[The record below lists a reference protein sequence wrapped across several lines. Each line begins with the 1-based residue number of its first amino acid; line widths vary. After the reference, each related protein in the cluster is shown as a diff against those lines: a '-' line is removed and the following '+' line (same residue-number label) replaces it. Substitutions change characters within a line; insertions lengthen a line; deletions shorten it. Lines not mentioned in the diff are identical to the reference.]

1 MYRIFLVEDDET
13 IAKLV
18 RRHLEKWDY
27 DVHVVQKFDAVM
39 SEFASFDPQL
49 VLMDIGLP
57 FYNGYH
63 WCTEIRRVSKVP
75 VVFLSSAA
83 DNMNIVM
90 AVSMGADDFIAKP
103 FDLDVLTVKIQAIIR
118 RCYDFGANNSVLEHN
133 GAMLNI
139 SDATITYDD
148 KRLELTKNE
157 LKILQTLFDNKE
169 RIVSRSL
176 LMEKLWESDAYVD
189 ENTLS
194 VNVNRLRKKLDSIG
208 LESFIVTKKGLG
220 YRLGWEVMAK
230 IQNKPHLTNFIK
242 QNYIWILMIV
252 TMSCIHLLYMYLI
265 GARKQDLVYAA
276 VLDAILLLIT
286 VLVGFFRYSSKVKAL
301 SNALKRP
308 VEEQAQ
314 LPEATDD
321 VEILYHGLLENQS
334 IARSESESSAA
345 IRQSQMRDYY
355 SMWVHQIKTPISAMK
370 LLLEAEREELG
381 QLICDDEQSQCQTA
395 DRTGGNIGAAGLNAA
410 LKQQAVLTELSD
422 NMDSLEDELFRIEEY
437 VSMALQYQR
446 VSSTENDFVLEKVSV
461 DGVIRDT
468 IKKYAKIMIRR
479 HIGINYSGTGQ
490 KVYTD
495 GKWLAFML
503 EQILS
508 NAIKYTPHG
517 VVTIETAEEKD
528 RFFITIKDTGIGIK
542 AEDLPRVF
550 EKGYTG
556 YNGHADKKATGIG
569 LYLCRQMAD
578 KLGHTIRME
587 SEIGKGTKVW
597 IGFDLDYADVRD

>member
-1 MYRIFLVEDDET
+1 
-13 IAKLV
+13 
-18 RRHLEKWDY
+18 
-27 DVHVVQKFDAVM
+27 
-39 SEFASFDPQL
+39 
-49 VLMDIGLP
+49 
-57 FYNGYH
+57 
-63 WCTEIRRVSKVP
+63 
-75 VVFLSSAA
+75 
-83 DNMNIVM
+83 
-90 AVSMGADDFIAKP
+90 
-103 FDLDVLTVKIQAIIR
+103 
-118 RCYDFGANNSVLEHN
+118 
-133 GAMLNI
+133 
-139 SDATITYDD
+139 
-148 KRLELTKNE
+148 
-157 LKILQTLFDNKE
+157 
-169 RIVSRSL
+169 
-176 LMEKLWESDAYVD
+176 
-189 ENTLS
+189 
-194 VNVNRLRKKLDSIG
+194 
-208 LESFIVTKKGLG
+208 
-220 YRLGWEVMAK
+220 
-230 IQNKPHLTNFIK
+230 
-242 QNYIWILMIV
+242 
-252 TMSCIHLLYMYLI
+252 
-265 GARKQDLVYAA
+265 
-276 VLDAILLLIT
+276 
-286 VLVGFFRYSSKVKAL
+286 
-301 SNALKRP
+301 
-308 VEEQAQ
+308 
-314 LPEATDD
+314 
-321 VEILYHGLLENQS
+321 
-334 IARSESESSAA
+334 
-345 IRQSQMRDYY
+345 
-355 SMWVHQIKTPISAMK
+355 MWMQQIKTTISAMH
-370 LLLEAEREELG
+370 LLLQDERAELR

-422 NMDSLEDELFRIEEY
+422 NMDSLEDELFCIEEY

-528 RFFITIKDTGIGIK
+528 RYFITIKDTGIGIK

>member
-1 MYRIFLVEDDET
+1 
-13 IAKLV
+13 
-18 RRHLEKWDY
+18 
-27 DVHVVQKFDAVM
+27 
-39 SEFASFDPQL
+39 
-49 VLMDIGLP
+49 
-57 FYNGYH
+57 
-63 WCTEIRRVSKVP
+63 
-75 VVFLSSAA
+75 
-83 DNMNIVM
+83 
-90 AVSMGADDFIAKP
+90 
-103 FDLDVLTVKIQAIIR
+103 
-118 RCYDFGANNSVLEHN
+118 
-133 GAMLNI
+133 
-139 SDATITYDD
+139 
-148 KRLELTKNE
+148 
-157 LKILQTLFDNKE
+157 
-169 RIVSRSL
+169 
-176 LMEKLWESDAYVD
+176 
-189 ENTLS
+189 
-194 VNVNRLRKKLDSIG
+194 
-208 LESFIVTKKGLG
+208 
-220 YRLGWEVMAK
+220 MAK

-321 VEILYHGLLENQS
+321 VE
-334 IARSESESSAA
+334 
-345 IRQSQMRDYY
+345 
-355 SMWVHQIKTPISAMK
+355 
-370 LLLEAEREELG
+370 
-381 QLICDDEQSQCQTA
+381 
-395 DRTGGNIGAAGLNAA
+395 
-410 LKQQAVLTELSD
+410 
-422 NMDSLEDELFRIEEY
+422 
-437 VSMALQYQR
+437 
-446 VSSTENDFVLEKVSV
+446 NDFVLEKVSV

-490 KVYTD
+490 EVYTD

-508 NAIKYTPHG
+508 NAIKYTPQG

-569 LYLCRQMAD
+569 LYLCRQMAE
-578 KLGHTIRME
+578 KLGHTIHME

-597 IGFDLDYADVRD
+597 IGFDLDYADTRD

>member
-1 MYRIFLVEDDET
+1 
-13 IAKLV
+13 
-18 RRHLEKWDY
+18 
-27 DVHVVQKFDAVM
+27 
-39 SEFASFDPQL
+39 
-49 VLMDIGLP
+49 
-57 FYNGYH
+57 
-63 WCTEIRRVSKVP
+63 
-75 VVFLSSAA
+75 
-83 DNMNIVM
+83 
-90 AVSMGADDFIAKP
+90 
-103 FDLDVLTVKIQAIIR
+103 
-118 RCYDFGANNSVLEHN
+118 
-133 GAMLNI
+133 
-139 SDATITYDD
+139 
-148 KRLELTKNE
+148 
-157 LKILQTLFDNKE
+157 
-169 RIVSRSL
+169 
-176 LMEKLWESDAYVD
+176 
-189 ENTLS
+189 
-194 VNVNRLRKKLDSIG
+194 
-208 LESFIVTKKGLG
+208 
-220 YRLGWEVMAK
+220 
-230 IQNKPHLTNFIK
+230 
-242 QNYIWILMIV
+242 MIV

-286 VLVGFFRYSSKVKAL
+286 ALIGFFRYSSKVKAL

-321 VEILYHGLLENQS
+321 VEILYHRLLENQS
-334 IARSESESSAA
+334 IAGSESESSAA
-345 IRQSQMRDYY
+345 IRQSRMRDYY

-381 QLICDDEQSQCQTA
+381 LLICDEE
-395 DRTGGNIGAAGLNAA
+395 
-410 LKQQAVLTELSD
+410 QQASLKELSD
-422 NMDSLEDELFRIEEY
+422 NVASFEDELFRIEEY

-490 KVYTD
+490 EVYTD

-508 NAIKYTPHG
+508 NAIKYTPQG

-597 IGFDLDYADVRD
+597 IGFDLDYADTRD

>member
-1 MYRIFLVEDDET
+1 
-13 IAKLV
+13 
-18 RRHLEKWDY
+18 
-27 DVHVVQKFDAVM
+27 
-39 SEFASFDPQL
+39 
-49 VLMDIGLP
+49 
-57 FYNGYH
+57 
-63 WCTEIRRVSKVP
+63 
-75 VVFLSSAA
+75 
-83 DNMNIVM
+83 
-90 AVSMGADDFIAKP
+90 
-103 FDLDVLTVKIQAIIR
+103 
-118 RCYDFGANNSVLEHN
+118 
-133 GAMLNI
+133 
-139 SDATITYDD
+139 
-148 KRLELTKNE
+148 
-157 LKILQTLFDNKE
+157 
-169 RIVSRSL
+169 
-176 LMEKLWESDAYVD
+176 
-189 ENTLS
+189 
-194 VNVNRLRKKLDSIG
+194 
-208 LESFIVTKKGLG
+208 
-220 YRLGWEVMAK
+220 
-230 IQNKPHLTNFIK
+230 
-242 QNYIWILMIV
+242 MIV

-321 VEILYHGLLENQS
+321 VEILYHRLLENQS
-334 IARSESESSAA
+334 IARSESESSTA

-381 QLICDDEQSQCQTA
+381 LLICDEE
-395 DRTGGNIGAAGLNAA
+395 
-410 LKQQAVLTELSD
+410 QQASLKELSD
-422 NMDSLEDELFRIEEY
+422 NVASFEDELFRIEEY

-490 KVYTD
+490 EVYTD

-508 NAIKYTPHG
+508 NAIKYTPQG
-517 VVTIETAEEKD
+517 FVTIETAEEKD

-597 IGFDLDYADVRD
+597 IGFDLDYADTRD

>member
-1 MYRIFLVEDDET
+1 
-13 IAKLV
+13 
-18 RRHLEKWDY
+18 
-27 DVHVVQKFDAVM
+27 
-39 SEFASFDPQL
+39 
-49 VLMDIGLP
+49 
-57 FYNGYH
+57 
-63 WCTEIRRVSKVP
+63 
-75 VVFLSSAA
+75 
-83 DNMNIVM
+83 
-90 AVSMGADDFIAKP
+90 
-103 FDLDVLTVKIQAIIR
+103 
-118 RCYDFGANNSVLEHN
+118 
-133 GAMLNI
+133 
-139 SDATITYDD
+139 
-148 KRLELTKNE
+148 
-157 LKILQTLFDNKE
+157 
-169 RIVSRSL
+169 
-176 LMEKLWESDAYVD
+176 
-189 ENTLS
+189 
-194 VNVNRLRKKLDSIG
+194 
-208 LESFIVTKKGLG
+208 
-220 YRLGWEVMAK
+220 MAK
-230 IQNKPHLTNFIK
+230 TQNKPHLTNFIK

-286 VLVGFFRYSSKVKAL
+286 ALIGFFRYSSKVKAL

-321 VEILYHGLLENQS
+321 VEILYHRLLENQS

-345 IRQSQMRDYY
+345 IRQSRMRDYY

-381 QLICDDEQSQCQTA
+381 LLICDEE
-395 DRTGGNIGAAGLNAA
+395 
-410 LKQQAVLTELSD
+410 QQASLKELSD
-422 NMDSLEDELFRIEEY
+422 NVASFEDELFRIEEY

-479 HIGINYSGTGQ
+479 HIGIDYSGTGQ
-490 KVYTD
+490 EVYTD

-508 NAIKYTPHG
+508 NAIKYTPQG

-597 IGFDLDYADVRD
+597 IGFDLDYADTRD

>member
-1 MYRIFLVEDDET
+1 
-13 IAKLV
+13 
-18 RRHLEKWDY
+18 
-27 DVHVVQKFDAVM
+27 
-39 SEFASFDPQL
+39 
-49 VLMDIGLP
+49 
-57 FYNGYH
+57 
-63 WCTEIRRVSKVP
+63 
-75 VVFLSSAA
+75 
-83 DNMNIVM
+83 
-90 AVSMGADDFIAKP
+90 
-103 FDLDVLTVKIQAIIR
+103 
-118 RCYDFGANNSVLEHN
+118 
-133 GAMLNI
+133 
-139 SDATITYDD
+139 
-148 KRLELTKNE
+148 
-157 LKILQTLFDNKE
+157 
-169 RIVSRSL
+169 
-176 LMEKLWESDAYVD
+176 
-189 ENTLS
+189 
-194 VNVNRLRKKLDSIG
+194 
-208 LESFIVTKKGLG
+208 
-220 YRLGWEVMAK
+220 MAK
-230 IQNKPHLTNFIK
+230 IENKPHLTNFIK

-265 GARKQDLVYAA
+265 GARKQDMVYAA

-286 VLVGFFRYSSKVKAL
+286 VFVGFFRYSSKVKAL

-321 VEILYHGLLENQS
+321 VEILYHRLLENQS

-381 QLICDDEQSQCQTA
+381 QLMCDDEQSQC
-395 DRTGGNIGAAGLNAA
+395 L
-410 LKQQAVLTELSD
+410 LSD
-422 NMDSLEDELFRIEEY
+422 NMDSFEDELFRIEEY

-490 KVYTD
+490 VVYTD

-508 NAIKYTPHG
+508 NAIKYTPQG
-517 VVTIETAEEKD
+517 GVTIETAEEKD

-597 IGFDLDYADVRD
+597 IGVDLDYADVRD

>member
-1 MYRIFLVEDDET
+1 
-13 IAKLV
+13 
-18 RRHLEKWDY
+18 
-27 DVHVVQKFDAVM
+27 
-39 SEFASFDPQL
+39 
-49 VLMDIGLP
+49 
-57 FYNGYH
+57 
-63 WCTEIRRVSKVP
+63 
-75 VVFLSSAA
+75 
-83 DNMNIVM
+83 
-90 AVSMGADDFIAKP
+90 
-103 FDLDVLTVKIQAIIR
+103 
-118 RCYDFGANNSVLEHN
+118 
-133 GAMLNI
+133 
-139 SDATITYDD
+139 
-148 KRLELTKNE
+148 
-157 LKILQTLFDNKE
+157 
-169 RIVSRSL
+169 
-176 LMEKLWESDAYVD
+176 
-189 ENTLS
+189 
-194 VNVNRLRKKLDSIG
+194 
-208 LESFIVTKKGLG
+208 
-220 YRLGWEVMAK
+220 
-230 IQNKPHLTNFIK
+230 
-242 QNYIWILMIV
+242 MIV

-265 GARKQDLVYAA
+265 GARKQDVVYAA
-276 VLDAILLLIT
+276 VLDAILLLII

-301 SNALKRP
+301 SNALERP

-321 VEILYHGLLENQS
+321 VEILYHRLLENQS

-381 QLICDDEQSQCQTA
+381 QLICDDEQSQC
-395 DRTGGNIGAAGLNAA
+395 L
-410 LKQQAVLTELSD
+410 LSD
-422 NMDSLEDELFRIEEY
+422 NMDSFEDELFRIEEY

-490 KVYTD
+490 EVYTD

-508 NAIKYTPHG
+508 NAIKYTPQG
-517 VVTIETAEEKD
+517 GVTIETAEEKD

-597 IGFDLDYADVRD
+597 IGFDLDYADTRD

>member
-1 MYRIFLVEDDET
+1 
-13 IAKLV
+13 
-18 RRHLEKWDY
+18 
-27 DVHVVQKFDAVM
+27 
-39 SEFASFDPQL
+39 
-49 VLMDIGLP
+49 
-57 FYNGYH
+57 
-63 WCTEIRRVSKVP
+63 
-75 VVFLSSAA
+75 
-83 DNMNIVM
+83 
-90 AVSMGADDFIAKP
+90 
-103 FDLDVLTVKIQAIIR
+103 
-118 RCYDFGANNSVLEHN
+118 
-133 GAMLNI
+133 
-139 SDATITYDD
+139 
-148 KRLELTKNE
+148 
-157 LKILQTLFDNKE
+157 
-169 RIVSRSL
+169 
-176 LMEKLWESDAYVD
+176 
-189 ENTLS
+189 
-194 VNVNRLRKKLDSIG
+194 
-208 LESFIVTKKGLG
+208 
-220 YRLGWEVMAK
+220 
-230 IQNKPHLTNFIK
+230 
-242 QNYIWILMIV
+242 MIV

-265 GARKQDLVYAA
+265 GARKQDVVYAA
-276 VLDAILLLIT
+276 VLDAMIIIIT
-286 VLVGFFRYSSKVKAL
+286 VLAGFLGYSSKVKAL
-301 SNALKRP
+301 SNALERP

-321 VEILYHGLLENQS
+321 VEILYHRLLENQS

-381 QLICDDEQSQCQTA
+381 QLICDDEQSQC
-395 DRTGGNIGAAGLNAA
+395 L
-410 LKQQAVLTELSD
+410 LSD
-422 NMDSLEDELFRIEEY
+422 NMDSFEDELFRIEEY

-479 HIGINYSGTGQ
+479 HIGMNYSGTVQ
-490 KVYTD
+490 EVYTD
-495 GKWLAFML
+495 GKWLAFIL
-503 EQILS
+503 EQLLS
-508 NAIKYTPHG
+508 NAIKYTLQG
-517 VVTIETAEEKD
+517 FVKIETAKEAN

-597 IGFDLDYADVRD
+597 IGFDLDYADTRD

>member
-1 MYRIFLVEDDET
+1 
-13 IAKLV
+13 
-18 RRHLEKWDY
+18 
-27 DVHVVQKFDAVM
+27 
-39 SEFASFDPQL
+39 
-49 VLMDIGLP
+49 
-57 FYNGYH
+57 
-63 WCTEIRRVSKVP
+63 
-75 VVFLSSAA
+75 
-83 DNMNIVM
+83 
-90 AVSMGADDFIAKP
+90 
-103 FDLDVLTVKIQAIIR
+103 
-118 RCYDFGANNSVLEHN
+118 
-133 GAMLNI
+133 
-139 SDATITYDD
+139 
-148 KRLELTKNE
+148 
-157 LKILQTLFDNKE
+157 
-169 RIVSRSL
+169 
-176 LMEKLWESDAYVD
+176 
-189 ENTLS
+189 
-194 VNVNRLRKKLDSIG
+194 
-208 LESFIVTKKGLG
+208 
-220 YRLGWEVMAK
+220 
-230 IQNKPHLTNFIK
+230 
-242 QNYIWILMIV
+242 MIV

-286 VLVGFFRYSSKVKAL
+286 ALIGFFRYSSKVKAL

-321 VEILYHGLLENQS
+321 VEILYHRLLENQS

-370 LLLEAEREELG
+370 LLLEVEREELG
-381 QLICDDEQSQCQTA
+381 LLICDEE
-395 DRTGGNIGAAGLNAA
+395 
-410 LKQQAVLTELSD
+410 QQASLKELSD
-422 NMDSLEDELFRIEEY
+422 NVASFEDELFRIEEY

-490 KVYTD
+490 EVYTD
-495 GKWLAFML
+495 GKWLTFML

-508 NAIKYTPHG
+508 NAIKYTPQG
-517 VVTIETAEEKD
+517 GVTIETAEEKD

>member
-1 MYRIFLVEDDET
+1 
-13 IAKLV
+13 
-18 RRHLEKWDY
+18 
-27 DVHVVQKFDAVM
+27 
-39 SEFASFDPQL
+39 
-49 VLMDIGLP
+49 
-57 FYNGYH
+57 
-63 WCTEIRRVSKVP
+63 
-75 VVFLSSAA
+75 
-83 DNMNIVM
+83 
-90 AVSMGADDFIAKP
+90 
-103 FDLDVLTVKIQAIIR
+103 
-118 RCYDFGANNSVLEHN
+118 
-133 GAMLNI
+133 
-139 SDATITYDD
+139 
-148 KRLELTKNE
+148 
-157 LKILQTLFDNKE
+157 
-169 RIVSRSL
+169 
-176 LMEKLWESDAYVD
+176 
-189 ENTLS
+189 
-194 VNVNRLRKKLDSIG
+194 
-208 LESFIVTKKGLG
+208 
-220 YRLGWEVMAK
+220 MAK

-265 GARKQDLVYAA
+265 GARKQDVVYAA

-314 LPEATDD
+314 LPEAADD
-321 VEILYHGLLENQS
+321 VEILYHRLLENQS

-381 QLICDDEQSQCQTA
+381 QLMCDDEQSQC
-395 DRTGGNIGAAGLNAA
+395 L
-410 LKQQAVLTELSD
+410 LSD
-422 NMDSLEDELFRIEEY
+422 NMDSFEDELFRIEEY

-479 HIGINYSGTGQ
+479 HIGMNYSGTAQ
-490 KVYTD
+490 EVYTD

-508 NAIKYTPHG
+508 NAIKYTPQG
-517 VVTIETAEEKD
+517 VVTIETAEEKY

-597 IGFDLDYADVRD
+597 IGFDLDYADTRD

>member
-1 MYRIFLVEDDET
+1 
-13 IAKLV
+13 
-18 RRHLEKWDY
+18 
-27 DVHVVQKFDAVM
+27 
-39 SEFASFDPQL
+39 
-49 VLMDIGLP
+49 
-57 FYNGYH
+57 
-63 WCTEIRRVSKVP
+63 
-75 VVFLSSAA
+75 
-83 DNMNIVM
+83 
-90 AVSMGADDFIAKP
+90 
-103 FDLDVLTVKIQAIIR
+103 
-118 RCYDFGANNSVLEHN
+118 
-133 GAMLNI
+133 
-139 SDATITYDD
+139 
-148 KRLELTKNE
+148 
-157 LKILQTLFDNKE
+157 
-169 RIVSRSL
+169 
-176 LMEKLWESDAYVD
+176 
-189 ENTLS
+189 
-194 VNVNRLRKKLDSIG
+194 
-208 LESFIVTKKGLG
+208 
-220 YRLGWEVMAK
+220 MAK

-265 GARKQDLVYAA
+265 GARKQDVVYAA

-321 VEILYHGLLENQS
+321 VEMLYQRLLENQS

-370 LLLEAEREELG
+370 LLLEVEREELG
-381 QLICDDEQSQCQTA
+381 QLICDDEQSQY
-395 DRTGGNIGAAGLNAA
+395 L
-410 LKQQAVLTELSD
+410 LSD
-422 NMDSLEDELFRIEEY
+422 NMDSFEDELFRIEEY

-490 KVYTD
+490 EVYTD

-508 NAIKYTPHG
+508 NAIKYTPQG

-597 IGFDLDYADVRD
+597 IGFDLDYADTRD

>member
-1 MYRIFLVEDDET
+1 
-13 IAKLV
+13 
-18 RRHLEKWDY
+18 
-27 DVHVVQKFDAVM
+27 
-39 SEFASFDPQL
+39 
-49 VLMDIGLP
+49 
-57 FYNGYH
+57 
-63 WCTEIRRVSKVP
+63 
-75 VVFLSSAA
+75 
-83 DNMNIVM
+83 
-90 AVSMGADDFIAKP
+90 
-103 FDLDVLTVKIQAIIR
+103 
-118 RCYDFGANNSVLEHN
+118 
-133 GAMLNI
+133 
-139 SDATITYDD
+139 
-148 KRLELTKNE
+148 
-157 LKILQTLFDNKE
+157 
-169 RIVSRSL
+169 
-176 LMEKLWESDAYVD
+176 
-189 ENTLS
+189 
-194 VNVNRLRKKLDSIG
+194 
-208 LESFIVTKKGLG
+208 
-220 YRLGWEVMAK
+220 
-230 IQNKPHLTNFIK
+230 
-242 QNYIWILMIV
+242 MIV

-321 VEILYHGLLENQS
+321 VEILYHRLLENQS

-381 QLICDDEQSQCQTA
+381 LLICDEE
-395 DRTGGNIGAAGLNAA
+395 
-410 LKQQAVLTELSD
+410 QQASLKELSD
-422 NMDSLEDELFRIEEY
+422 NVASFEDELFRIEEY

-446 VSSTENDFVLEKVSV
+446 VSSIENDFVLEKVSV

-490 KVYTD
+490 EVYTD

-508 NAIKYTPHG
+508 NAIKYTPQG
-517 VVTIETAEEKD
+517 FVTIETAEEKD

-597 IGFDLDYADVRD
+597 IGFDLDYADTRD

>member
-1 MYRIFLVEDDET
+1 
-13 IAKLV
+13 
-18 RRHLEKWDY
+18 
-27 DVHVVQKFDAVM
+27 
-39 SEFASFDPQL
+39 
-49 VLMDIGLP
+49 
-57 FYNGYH
+57 
-63 WCTEIRRVSKVP
+63 
-75 VVFLSSAA
+75 
-83 DNMNIVM
+83 
-90 AVSMGADDFIAKP
+90 
-103 FDLDVLTVKIQAIIR
+103 
-118 RCYDFGANNSVLEHN
+118 
-133 GAMLNI
+133 
-139 SDATITYDD
+139 
-148 KRLELTKNE
+148 
-157 LKILQTLFDNKE
+157 
-169 RIVSRSL
+169 
-176 LMEKLWESDAYVD
+176 
-189 ENTLS
+189 
-194 VNVNRLRKKLDSIG
+194 
-208 LESFIVTKKGLG
+208 
-220 YRLGWEVMAK
+220 MAK

-314 LPEATDD
+314 LPEAADD
-321 VEILYHGLLENQS
+321 VEMLYHRLLENQS

-381 QLICDDEQSQCQTA
+381 QLICDDEQSQC
-395 DRTGGNIGAAGLNAA
+395 L
-410 LKQQAVLTELSD
+410 LSD
-422 NMDSLEDELFRIEEY
+422 NMDSFEDELFRIEEY

-479 HIGINYSGTGQ
+479 HIGMNYSGTVQ
-490 KVYTD
+490 EVYTD
-495 GKWLAFML
+495 GKWLAFIL
-503 EQILS
+503 EQLLS
-508 NAIKYTPHG
+508 NAIKYTPQG

-597 IGFDLDYADVRD
+597 IGFDLDYSDVRD

>member
-1 MYRIFLVEDDET
+1 
-13 IAKLV
+13 
-18 RRHLEKWDY
+18 
-27 DVHVVQKFDAVM
+27 
-39 SEFASFDPQL
+39 
-49 VLMDIGLP
+49 
-57 FYNGYH
+57 
-63 WCTEIRRVSKVP
+63 
-75 VVFLSSAA
+75 
-83 DNMNIVM
+83 
-90 AVSMGADDFIAKP
+90 
-103 FDLDVLTVKIQAIIR
+103 
-118 RCYDFGANNSVLEHN
+118 
-133 GAMLNI
+133 
-139 SDATITYDD
+139 
-148 KRLELTKNE
+148 
-157 LKILQTLFDNKE
+157 
-169 RIVSRSL
+169 
-176 LMEKLWESDAYVD
+176 
-189 ENTLS
+189 
-194 VNVNRLRKKLDSIG
+194 
-208 LESFIVTKKGLG
+208 
-220 YRLGWEVMAK
+220 
-230 IQNKPHLTNFIK
+230 
-242 QNYIWILMIV
+242 MIV

-265 GARKQDLVYAA
+265 GARKQDVVYAA
-276 VLDAILLLIT
+276 VLDAMIIIIT
-286 VLVGFFRYSSKVKAL
+286 VLAGFLGYSSKVKAL
-301 SNALKRP
+301 SNALERP

-321 VEILYHGLLENQS
+321 VEMLYHRLLENQS
-334 IARSESESSAA
+334 IARNESESSAA

-381 QLICDDEQSQCQTA
+381 QLMCDDEQSQC
-395 DRTGGNIGAAGLNAA
+395 L
-410 LKQQAVLTELSD
+410 LSD
-422 NMDSLEDELFRIEEY
+422 NMNSFEDELFRIEEY

-490 KVYTD
+490 VVYTD
-495 GKWLAFML
+495 GKWIAFML

-508 NAIKYTPHG
+508 NAIKYTPQG

-597 IGFDLDYADVRD
+597 IGFDLDYADTRD

>member
-1 MYRIFLVEDDET
+1 
-13 IAKLV
+13 
-18 RRHLEKWDY
+18 
-27 DVHVVQKFDAVM
+27 
-39 SEFASFDPQL
+39 
-49 VLMDIGLP
+49 
-57 FYNGYH
+57 
-63 WCTEIRRVSKVP
+63 
-75 VVFLSSAA
+75 
-83 DNMNIVM
+83 
-90 AVSMGADDFIAKP
+90 
-103 FDLDVLTVKIQAIIR
+103 
-118 RCYDFGANNSVLEHN
+118 
-133 GAMLNI
+133 
-139 SDATITYDD
+139 
-148 KRLELTKNE
+148 
-157 LKILQTLFDNKE
+157 
-169 RIVSRSL
+169 
-176 LMEKLWESDAYVD
+176 
-189 ENTLS
+189 
-194 VNVNRLRKKLDSIG
+194 
-208 LESFIVTKKGLG
+208 
-220 YRLGWEVMAK
+220 MAK

-265 GARKQDLVYAA
+265 GARKQDVVYAA

-321 VEILYHGLLENQS
+321 VEMLYQRLLENQS

-370 LLLEAEREELG
+370 LLLEVEREELG
-381 QLICDDEQSQCQTA
+381 QLICDDEQSQY
-395 DRTGGNIGAAGLNAA
+395 L
-410 LKQQAVLTELSD
+410 LSD
-422 NMDSLEDELFRIEEY
+422 NMDSFEDELIRIEEY

-490 KVYTD
+490 EVYTD

-508 NAIKYTPHG
+508 NAIKYTPQG
-517 VVTIETAEEKD
+517 FVTIETAEEKD

-597 IGFDLDYADVRD
+597 IGFDLDYADTRD

>member
-1 MYRIFLVEDDET
+1 M
-13 IAKLV
+13 
-18 RRHLEKWDY
+18 
-27 DVHVVQKFDAVM
+27 
-39 SEFASFDPQL
+39 
-49 VLMDIGLP
+49 
-57 FYNGYH
+57 
-63 WCTEIRRVSKVP
+63 
-75 VVFLSSAA
+75 
-83 DNMNIVM
+83 
-90 AVSMGADDFIAKP
+90 
-103 FDLDVLTVKIQAIIR
+103 II
-118 RCYDFGANNSVLEHN
+118 
-133 GAMLNI
+133 
-139 SDATITYDD
+139 
-148 KRLELTKNE
+148 
-157 LKILQTLFDNKE
+157 
-169 RIVSRSL
+169 
-176 LMEKLWESDAYVD
+176 
-189 ENTLS
+189 
-194 VNVNRLRKKLDSIG
+194 
-208 LESFIVTKKGLG
+208 
-220 YRLGWEVMAK
+220 
-230 IQNKPHLTNFIK
+230 
-242 QNYIWILMIV
+242 

-265 GARKQDLVYAA
+265 GARKQDVVYAA

-301 SNALKRP
+301 SNALERP

-321 VEILYHGLLENQS
+321 VEMLYQRLLENQS

-370 LLLEAEREELG
+370 LLLEVEREELG
-381 QLICDDEQSQCQTA
+381 QLICDDEQSQY
-395 DRTGGNIGAAGLNAA
+395 L
-410 LKQQAVLTELSD
+410 LSD
-422 NMDSLEDELFRIEEY
+422 NMDSFEDELFRIEEY

-490 KVYTD
+490 EVYTD

-508 NAIKYTPHG
+508 NAIKYTPQG
-517 VVTIETAEEKD
+517 FVTIETAEEKD

-597 IGFDLDYADVRD
+597 IGFDLDYADTRD

>member
-1 MYRIFLVEDDET
+1 
-13 IAKLV
+13 
-18 RRHLEKWDY
+18 
-27 DVHVVQKFDAVM
+27 
-39 SEFASFDPQL
+39 
-49 VLMDIGLP
+49 
-57 FYNGYH
+57 
-63 WCTEIRRVSKVP
+63 
-75 VVFLSSAA
+75 
-83 DNMNIVM
+83 
-90 AVSMGADDFIAKP
+90 
-103 FDLDVLTVKIQAIIR
+103 
-118 RCYDFGANNSVLEHN
+118 
-133 GAMLNI
+133 
-139 SDATITYDD
+139 
-148 KRLELTKNE
+148 
-157 LKILQTLFDNKE
+157 
-169 RIVSRSL
+169 
-176 LMEKLWESDAYVD
+176 
-189 ENTLS
+189 
-194 VNVNRLRKKLDSIG
+194 
-208 LESFIVTKKGLG
+208 
-220 YRLGWEVMAK
+220 
-230 IQNKPHLTNFIK
+230 
-242 QNYIWILMIV
+242 MIV

-265 GARKQDLVYAA
+265 GVRKQDVVYAA

-308 VEEQAQ
+308 IEEQAK

-321 VEILYHGLLENQS
+321 VEMLYHRLLENQS

-381 QLICDDEQSQCQTA
+381 QLICDDEQSQC
-395 DRTGGNIGAAGLNAA
+395 L
-410 LKQQAVLTELSD
+410 LSD
-422 NMDSLEDELFRIEEY
+422 NMDSFEDELFRIEEY

-479 HIGINYSGTGQ
+479 HIGMNYSGTVQ
-490 KVYTD
+490 EVYTD
-495 GKWLAFML
+495 GKWLAFIL
-503 EQILS
+503 EQLLS
-508 NAIKYTPHG
+508 NAIKYTPQG
-517 VVTIETAEEKD
+517 FVKIETAKKANL
-528 RFFITIKDTGIGIK
+528 FFITIKDTGIGIK

-597 IGFDLDYADVRD
+597 IGFDLDYADTRD

>member
-1 MYRIFLVEDDET
+1 
-13 IAKLV
+13 
-18 RRHLEKWDY
+18 
-27 DVHVVQKFDAVM
+27 
-39 SEFASFDPQL
+39 
-49 VLMDIGLP
+49 
-57 FYNGYH
+57 
-63 WCTEIRRVSKVP
+63 
-75 VVFLSSAA
+75 
-83 DNMNIVM
+83 
-90 AVSMGADDFIAKP
+90 
-103 FDLDVLTVKIQAIIR
+103 
-118 RCYDFGANNSVLEHN
+118 
-133 GAMLNI
+133 
-139 SDATITYDD
+139 
-148 KRLELTKNE
+148 
-157 LKILQTLFDNKE
+157 
-169 RIVSRSL
+169 
-176 LMEKLWESDAYVD
+176 
-189 ENTLS
+189 
-194 VNVNRLRKKLDSIG
+194 
-208 LESFIVTKKGLG
+208 
-220 YRLGWEVMAK
+220 MAK
-230 IQNKPHLTNFIK
+230 KQNKPYLTNFIK

-301 SNALKRP
+301 SNALERP

-321 VEILYHGLLENQS
+321 VEMLYQRLLENQS

-370 LLLEAEREELG
+370 LLLEVEREELG
-381 QLICDDEQSQCQTA
+381 QLICDDEQSQY
-395 DRTGGNIGAAGLNAA
+395 L
-410 LKQQAVLTELSD
+410 LSD
-422 NMDSLEDELFRIEEY
+422 NMDSFEDELFRIEEY

-490 KVYTD
+490 EVYTD

-508 NAIKYTPHG
+508 NAIKYTPQG
-517 VVTIETAEEKD
+517 FVTIETAEEKE

>member
-1 MYRIFLVEDDET
+1 
-13 IAKLV
+13 
-18 RRHLEKWDY
+18 
-27 DVHVVQKFDAVM
+27 
-39 SEFASFDPQL
+39 
-49 VLMDIGLP
+49 
-57 FYNGYH
+57 
-63 WCTEIRRVSKVP
+63 
-75 VVFLSSAA
+75 
-83 DNMNIVM
+83 
-90 AVSMGADDFIAKP
+90 
-103 FDLDVLTVKIQAIIR
+103 
-118 RCYDFGANNSVLEHN
+118 
-133 GAMLNI
+133 
-139 SDATITYDD
+139 
-148 KRLELTKNE
+148 
-157 LKILQTLFDNKE
+157 
-169 RIVSRSL
+169 
-176 LMEKLWESDAYVD
+176 
-189 ENTLS
+189 
-194 VNVNRLRKKLDSIG
+194 
-208 LESFIVTKKGLG
+208 
-220 YRLGWEVMAK
+220 
-230 IQNKPHLTNFIK
+230 
-242 QNYIWILMIV
+242 MIV

-321 VEILYHGLLENQS
+321 VEILYHRLLENQS
-334 IARSESESSAA
+334 IARSESESSAV

-370 LLLEAEREELG
+370 LLLEVEREELG
-381 QLICDDEQSQCQTA
+381 QLICDDEQSQY
-395 DRTGGNIGAAGLNAA
+395 L
-410 LKQQAVLTELSD
+410 LSD
-422 NMDSLEDELFRIEEY
+422 NMDSFEDELFRIEEY

-446 VSSTENDFVLEKVSV
+446 VSSTENDFVLEKVGV

-490 KVYTD
+490 EVYTD

-508 NAIKYTPHG
+508 NAIKYTPQG
-517 VVTIETAEEKD
+517 FVTIETAEEKD

-597 IGFDLDYADVRD
+597 IGFDLDYADTRD

>member
-1 MYRIFLVEDDET
+1 
-13 IAKLV
+13 
-18 RRHLEKWDY
+18 
-27 DVHVVQKFDAVM
+27 
-39 SEFASFDPQL
+39 
-49 VLMDIGLP
+49 
-57 FYNGYH
+57 
-63 WCTEIRRVSKVP
+63 
-75 VVFLSSAA
+75 
-83 DNMNIVM
+83 
-90 AVSMGADDFIAKP
+90 
-103 FDLDVLTVKIQAIIR
+103 
-118 RCYDFGANNSVLEHN
+118 
-133 GAMLNI
+133 
-139 SDATITYDD
+139 
-148 KRLELTKNE
+148 
-157 LKILQTLFDNKE
+157 
-169 RIVSRSL
+169 
-176 LMEKLWESDAYVD
+176 
-189 ENTLS
+189 
-194 VNVNRLRKKLDSIG
+194 
-208 LESFIVTKKGLG
+208 
-220 YRLGWEVMAK
+220 MAK

-242 QNYIWILMIV
+242 QNYIWILMIA

-321 VEILYHGLLENQS
+321 VEILYHRLLENQS

-381 QLICDDEQSQCQTA
+381 QLICDDEQSQY
-395 DRTGGNIGAAGLNAA
+395 L
-410 LKQQAVLTELSD
+410 LSD
-422 NMDSLEDELFRIEEY
+422 NMDSFEDELFRIEEY

-446 VSSTENDFVLEKVSV
+446 VSSTENDFVLEKVGV
-461 DGVIRDT
+461 DSVIRDT
-468 IKKYAKIMIRR
+468 IKKYAKNMIRR
-479 HIGINYSGTGQ
+479 HIGIKYSGTGQ
-490 KVYTD
+490 EVYTD

-508 NAIKYTPHG
+508 NAIKYTPQG
-517 VVTIETAEEKD
+517 FVTIETAEEKD

-597 IGFDLDYADVRD
+597 IGFDLDYADTRD

>member
-1 MYRIFLVEDDET
+1 
-13 IAKLV
+13 
-18 RRHLEKWDY
+18 
-27 DVHVVQKFDAVM
+27 
-39 SEFASFDPQL
+39 
-49 VLMDIGLP
+49 
-57 FYNGYH
+57 
-63 WCTEIRRVSKVP
+63 
-75 VVFLSSAA
+75 
-83 DNMNIVM
+83 
-90 AVSMGADDFIAKP
+90 
-103 FDLDVLTVKIQAIIR
+103 
-118 RCYDFGANNSVLEHN
+118 
-133 GAMLNI
+133 
-139 SDATITYDD
+139 
-148 KRLELTKNE
+148 
-157 LKILQTLFDNKE
+157 
-169 RIVSRSL
+169 
-176 LMEKLWESDAYVD
+176 
-189 ENTLS
+189 
-194 VNVNRLRKKLDSIG
+194 
-208 LESFIVTKKGLG
+208 
-220 YRLGWEVMAK
+220 MAK
-230 IQNKPHLTNFIK
+230 TQNKPHLTNFIK
-242 QNYIWILMIV
+242 QNYIWILMII

-265 GARKQDLVYAA
+265 GARKQDVVYAA

-321 VEILYHGLLENQS
+321 VEILYHRLLENQS

-345 IRQSQMRDYY
+345 VRQSRMRDYY

-381 QLICDDEQSQCQTA
+381 QLMCDEEQSQCRIA
-395 DRTGGNIGAAGLNAA
+395 DMNGCNISATELNISELNASG
-410 LKQQAVLTELSD
+410 KQQIVYTELSD
-422 NMDSLEDELFRIEEY
+422 NLDSFEDELFRIEEY

-446 VSSTENDFVLEKVSV
+446 VSSTENDFVLEKVSL

-479 HIGINYSGTGQ
+479 HIGINYSGTKKQ
-490 KVYTD
+490 VYTD
-495 GKWLAFML
+495 EKWLAFIL

-508 NAIKYTPHG
+508 NAIKYTPKG
-517 VVTIETAEEKD
+517 FVTIETAEETN

-578 KLGHTIRME
+578 KLGHTIRVE
-587 SEIGKGTKVW
+587 SELGKGTKVW
-597 IGFDLDYADVRD
+597 IGFDLDYADTRD

>member
-1 MYRIFLVEDDET
+1 M
-13 IAKLV
+13 
-18 RRHLEKWDY
+18 
-27 DVHVVQKFDAVM
+27 
-39 SEFASFDPQL
+39 
-49 VLMDIGLP
+49 
-57 FYNGYH
+57 
-63 WCTEIRRVSKVP
+63 
-75 VVFLSSAA
+75 
-83 DNMNIVM
+83 
-90 AVSMGADDFIAKP
+90 
-103 FDLDVLTVKIQAIIR
+103 II
-118 RCYDFGANNSVLEHN
+118 
-133 GAMLNI
+133 
-139 SDATITYDD
+139 
-148 KRLELTKNE
+148 
-157 LKILQTLFDNKE
+157 
-169 RIVSRSL
+169 
-176 LMEKLWESDAYVD
+176 
-189 ENTLS
+189 
-194 VNVNRLRKKLDSIG
+194 
-208 LESFIVTKKGLG
+208 
-220 YRLGWEVMAK
+220 
-230 IQNKPHLTNFIK
+230 
-242 QNYIWILMIV
+242 

-265 GARKQDLVYAA
+265 GARKQDMVYAA

-321 VEILYHGLLENQS
+321 VQILYHRLLENQS

-345 IRQSQMRDYY
+345 VRQSRMRDYY

-381 QLICDDEQSQCQTA
+381 QLMCDEE
-395 DRTGGNIGAAGLNAA
+395 
-410 LKQQAVLTELSD
+410 QQAAFKELSD
-422 NMDSLEDELFRIEEY
+422 NLDSFEDELFRIEEY
-437 VSMALQYQR
+437 VGMALQYQR
-446 VSSTENDFVLEKVSV
+446 VSSTENDFVLEKISL

-479 HIGINYSGTGQ
+479 HIGINYSGTKKQ
-490 KVYTD
+490 VYTD
-495 GKWLAFML
+495 EKWLAFIL

-508 NAIKYTPHG
+508 NAIKYTPQG
-517 VVTIETAEEKD
+517 FVTIETAEEKD

-587 SEIGKGTKVW
+587 SELGKGTKVW
-597 IGFDLDYADVRD
+597 IGFDLDYADTRD

>member
-1 MYRIFLVEDDET
+1 
-13 IAKLV
+13 
-18 RRHLEKWDY
+18 
-27 DVHVVQKFDAVM
+27 
-39 SEFASFDPQL
+39 
-49 VLMDIGLP
+49 
-57 FYNGYH
+57 
-63 WCTEIRRVSKVP
+63 
-75 VVFLSSAA
+75 
-83 DNMNIVM
+83 
-90 AVSMGADDFIAKP
+90 
-103 FDLDVLTVKIQAIIR
+103 
-118 RCYDFGANNSVLEHN
+118 
-133 GAMLNI
+133 
-139 SDATITYDD
+139 
-148 KRLELTKNE
+148 
-157 LKILQTLFDNKE
+157 
-169 RIVSRSL
+169 
-176 LMEKLWESDAYVD
+176 
-189 ENTLS
+189 
-194 VNVNRLRKKLDSIG
+194 
-208 LESFIVTKKGLG
+208 
-220 YRLGWEVMAK
+220 MAK

-321 VEILYHGLLENQS
+321 VEMLYHGLLENQS

-381 QLICDDEQSQCQTA
+381 QFICDDEQSQCHIG
-395 DRTGGNIGAAGLNAA
+395 DMTGGNIGAA
-410 LKQQAVLTELSD
+410 LKQQAALTELSD
-422 NMDSLEDELFRIEEY
+422 NMDSFEDELFRIEEY

-490 KVYTD
+490 EVYTD

-508 NAIKYTPHG
+508 NAIKYTPQG

-550 EKGYTG
+550 EKG

>member
-1 MYRIFLVEDDET
+1 
-13 IAKLV
+13 
-18 RRHLEKWDY
+18 
-27 DVHVVQKFDAVM
+27 
-39 SEFASFDPQL
+39 
-49 VLMDIGLP
+49 
-57 FYNGYH
+57 
-63 WCTEIRRVSKVP
+63 
-75 VVFLSSAA
+75 
-83 DNMNIVM
+83 
-90 AVSMGADDFIAKP
+90 
-103 FDLDVLTVKIQAIIR
+103 
-118 RCYDFGANNSVLEHN
+118 
-133 GAMLNI
+133 
-139 SDATITYDD
+139 
-148 KRLELTKNE
+148 
-157 LKILQTLFDNKE
+157 
-169 RIVSRSL
+169 
-176 LMEKLWESDAYVD
+176 
-189 ENTLS
+189 
-194 VNVNRLRKKLDSIG
+194 
-208 LESFIVTKKGLG
+208 
-220 YRLGWEVMAK
+220 
-230 IQNKPHLTNFIK
+230 
-242 QNYIWILMIV
+242 MIV

-265 GARKQDLVYAA
+265 GARKQDVVYAA

-321 VEILYHGLLENQS
+321 VEILYHRLLENQS
-334 IARSESESSAA
+334 IARSEAESSAA

-370 LLLEAEREELG
+370 LLLEVEREELG
-381 QLICDDEQSQCQTA
+381 QLICDDEQSQY
-395 DRTGGNIGAAGLNAA
+395 L
-410 LKQQAVLTELSD
+410 LSD
-422 NMDSLEDELFRIEEY
+422 NMDSFEDELFRIEEY

-490 KVYTD
+490 EVYTD

-508 NAIKYTPHG
+508 NAIKYTPQG
-517 VVTIETAEEKD
+517 FVTIETAEEKD

-597 IGFDLDYADVRD
+597 IGFDLDYSDVRD

>member
-1 MYRIFLVEDDET
+1 
-13 IAKLV
+13 
-18 RRHLEKWDY
+18 
-27 DVHVVQKFDAVM
+27 
-39 SEFASFDPQL
+39 
-49 VLMDIGLP
+49 
-57 FYNGYH
+57 
-63 WCTEIRRVSKVP
+63 
-75 VVFLSSAA
+75 
-83 DNMNIVM
+83 
-90 AVSMGADDFIAKP
+90 
-103 FDLDVLTVKIQAIIR
+103 
-118 RCYDFGANNSVLEHN
+118 
-133 GAMLNI
+133 
-139 SDATITYDD
+139 
-148 KRLELTKNE
+148 
-157 LKILQTLFDNKE
+157 
-169 RIVSRSL
+169 
-176 LMEKLWESDAYVD
+176 
-189 ENTLS
+189 
-194 VNVNRLRKKLDSIG
+194 
-208 LESFIVTKKGLG
+208 
-220 YRLGWEVMAK
+220 
-230 IQNKPHLTNFIK
+230 
-242 QNYIWILMIV
+242 MIV

-265 GARKQDLVYAA
+265 GARKQDVVYAA
-276 VLDAILLLIT
+276 VLDAMIIIIT
-286 VLVGFFRYSSKVKAL
+286 VLAGFLGYSSKVKAL
-301 SNALKRP
+301 SNALERP

-314 LPEATDD
+314 LPEAADD
-321 VEILYHGLLENQS
+321 VEMLYHRLLENQS

-381 QLICDDEQSQCQTA
+381 QLICDDEQSQC
-395 DRTGGNIGAAGLNAA
+395 L
-410 LKQQAVLTELSD
+410 LSD
-422 NMDSLEDELFRIEEY
+422 NMDSFEDELFRIEEY

-479 HIGINYSGTGQ
+479 HIGMNYSGTVQ
-490 KVYTD
+490 EVYTD
-495 GKWLAFML
+495 GKWLACIL
-503 EQILS
+503 EQLRA
-508 NAIKYTPHG
+508 NAIKYTPQG

-597 IGFDLDYADVRD
+597 IGFDLDYSDVRD

>member
-1 MYRIFLVEDDET
+1 
-13 IAKLV
+13 
-18 RRHLEKWDY
+18 
-27 DVHVVQKFDAVM
+27 
-39 SEFASFDPQL
+39 
-49 VLMDIGLP
+49 
-57 FYNGYH
+57 
-63 WCTEIRRVSKVP
+63 
-75 VVFLSSAA
+75 
-83 DNMNIVM
+83 
-90 AVSMGADDFIAKP
+90 
-103 FDLDVLTVKIQAIIR
+103 
-118 RCYDFGANNSVLEHN
+118 
-133 GAMLNI
+133 
-139 SDATITYDD
+139 
-148 KRLELTKNE
+148 
-157 LKILQTLFDNKE
+157 
-169 RIVSRSL
+169 
-176 LMEKLWESDAYVD
+176 
-189 ENTLS
+189 
-194 VNVNRLRKKLDSIG
+194 
-208 LESFIVTKKGLG
+208 
-220 YRLGWEVMAK
+220 
-230 IQNKPHLTNFIK
+230 
-242 QNYIWILMIV
+242 MIV

-301 SNALKRP
+301 SNALNRP

-321 VEILYHGLLENQS
+321 VEILYHWLLENQS

-370 LLLEAEREELG
+370 LLLEVEREELG
-381 QLICDDEQSQCQTA
+381 QLICDDEQSQY
-395 DRTGGNIGAAGLNAA
+395 L
-410 LKQQAVLTELSD
+410 LSD
-422 NMDSLEDELFRIEEY
+422 NMDSFEDELFRIEEY

-490 KVYTD
+490 EVYTD

-508 NAIKYTPHG
+508 NAIKYTPQG

-597 IGFDLDYADVRD
+597 IGFDLDYSDVRD

>member
-1 MYRIFLVEDDET
+1 
-13 IAKLV
+13 
-18 RRHLEKWDY
+18 
-27 DVHVVQKFDAVM
+27 
-39 SEFASFDPQL
+39 
-49 VLMDIGLP
+49 
-57 FYNGYH
+57 
-63 WCTEIRRVSKVP
+63 
-75 VVFLSSAA
+75 
-83 DNMNIVM
+83 
-90 AVSMGADDFIAKP
+90 
-103 FDLDVLTVKIQAIIR
+103 
-118 RCYDFGANNSVLEHN
+118 
-133 GAMLNI
+133 
-139 SDATITYDD
+139 
-148 KRLELTKNE
+148 
-157 LKILQTLFDNKE
+157 
-169 RIVSRSL
+169 
-176 LMEKLWESDAYVD
+176 
-189 ENTLS
+189 
-194 VNVNRLRKKLDSIG
+194 
-208 LESFIVTKKGLG
+208 
-220 YRLGWEVMAK
+220 MAK

-308 VEEQAQ
+308 VEEQAK

-321 VEILYHGLLENQS
+321 VEMLYHRLLENQS
-334 IARSESESSAA
+334 IARSEAESSAA

-381 QLICDDEQSQCQTA
+381 QLICDDEQSQY
-395 DRTGGNIGAAGLNAA
+395 L
-410 LKQQAVLTELSD
+410 LSD
-422 NMDSLEDELFRIEEY
+422 NMDSFEDELFRIEEY

-490 KVYTD
+490 EVYTD

-508 NAIKYTPHG
+508 NAIKYTPQG

-578 KLGHTIRME
+578 KLGHTIRIE

-597 IGFDLDYADVRD
+597 IGFDLDYADTRD

>member
-1 MYRIFLVEDDET
+1 
-13 IAKLV
+13 
-18 RRHLEKWDY
+18 
-27 DVHVVQKFDAVM
+27 
-39 SEFASFDPQL
+39 
-49 VLMDIGLP
+49 
-57 FYNGYH
+57 
-63 WCTEIRRVSKVP
+63 
-75 VVFLSSAA
+75 
-83 DNMNIVM
+83 
-90 AVSMGADDFIAKP
+90 
-103 FDLDVLTVKIQAIIR
+103 
-118 RCYDFGANNSVLEHN
+118 
-133 GAMLNI
+133 
-139 SDATITYDD
+139 
-148 KRLELTKNE
+148 
-157 LKILQTLFDNKE
+157 
-169 RIVSRSL
+169 
-176 LMEKLWESDAYVD
+176 
-189 ENTLS
+189 
-194 VNVNRLRKKLDSIG
+194 
-208 LESFIVTKKGLG
+208 
-220 YRLGWEVMAK
+220 
-230 IQNKPHLTNFIK
+230 
-242 QNYIWILMIV
+242 MIV

-265 GARKQDLVYAA
+265 GARKQDVVYAA

-321 VEILYHGLLENQS
+321 VEILYHRLLENQS

-345 IRQSQMRDYY
+345 IRQSRMRDYY
-355 SMWVHQIKTPISAMK
+355 SMWVHQIKNPISAMK

-381 QLICDDEQSQCQTA
+381 LLICDEE
-395 DRTGGNIGAAGLNAA
+395 
-410 LKQQAVLTELSD
+410 QQASLKEVSD
-422 NMDSLEDELFRIEEY
+422 NVASFEDELFRIEEY

-490 KVYTD
+490 EVYTD

-508 NAIKYTPHG
+508 NAIKYTPQG

-597 IGFDLDYADVRD
+597 IGFDLDYADTRD

>member
-1 MYRIFLVEDDET
+1 
-13 IAKLV
+13 
-18 RRHLEKWDY
+18 
-27 DVHVVQKFDAVM
+27 
-39 SEFASFDPQL
+39 
-49 VLMDIGLP
+49 
-57 FYNGYH
+57 
-63 WCTEIRRVSKVP
+63 
-75 VVFLSSAA
+75 
-83 DNMNIVM
+83 
-90 AVSMGADDFIAKP
+90 
-103 FDLDVLTVKIQAIIR
+103 
-118 RCYDFGANNSVLEHN
+118 
-133 GAMLNI
+133 
-139 SDATITYDD
+139 
-148 KRLELTKNE
+148 
-157 LKILQTLFDNKE
+157 
-169 RIVSRSL
+169 
-176 LMEKLWESDAYVD
+176 
-189 ENTLS
+189 
-194 VNVNRLRKKLDSIG
+194 
-208 LESFIVTKKGLG
+208 
-220 YRLGWEVMAK
+220 
-230 IQNKPHLTNFIK
+230 
-242 QNYIWILMIV
+242 
-252 TMSCIHLLYMYLI
+252 
-265 GARKQDLVYAA
+265 
-276 VLDAILLLIT
+276 
-286 VLVGFFRYSSKVKAL
+286 
-301 SNALKRP
+301 
-308 VEEQAQ
+308 
-314 LPEATDD
+314 
-321 VEILYHGLLENQS
+321 
-334 IARSESESSAA
+334 
-345 IRQSQMRDYY
+345 
-355 SMWVHQIKTPISAMK
+355 MK

-422 NMDSLEDELFRIEEY
+422 NVASFEDELFRIEEY

-490 KVYTD
+490 EIYTD

-597 IGFDLDYADVRD
+597 IGFELDYADVRD

>member
-1 MYRIFLVEDDET
+1 
-13 IAKLV
+13 
-18 RRHLEKWDY
+18 
-27 DVHVVQKFDAVM
+27 
-39 SEFASFDPQL
+39 
-49 VLMDIGLP
+49 
-57 FYNGYH
+57 
-63 WCTEIRRVSKVP
+63 
-75 VVFLSSAA
+75 
-83 DNMNIVM
+83 
-90 AVSMGADDFIAKP
+90 
-103 FDLDVLTVKIQAIIR
+103 
-118 RCYDFGANNSVLEHN
+118 
-133 GAMLNI
+133 
-139 SDATITYDD
+139 
-148 KRLELTKNE
+148 
-157 LKILQTLFDNKE
+157 
-169 RIVSRSL
+169 
-176 LMEKLWESDAYVD
+176 
-189 ENTLS
+189 
-194 VNVNRLRKKLDSIG
+194 
-208 LESFIVTKKGLG
+208 
-220 YRLGWEVMAK
+220 
-230 IQNKPHLTNFIK
+230 
-242 QNYIWILMIV
+242 MIV

-265 GARKQDLVYAA
+265 GARKQDVVYAA

-308 VEEQAQ
+308 VEEQAK

-321 VEILYHGLLENQS
+321 VEMLYHRLLENQS
-334 IARSESESSAA
+334 IARSEAESSAA

-381 QLICDDEQSQCQTA
+381 QLICDDEQSQY
-395 DRTGGNIGAAGLNAA
+395 L
-410 LKQQAVLTELSD
+410 LSD
-422 NMDSLEDELFRIEEY
+422 NMDSFEDELFRIEEY

-446 VSSTENDFVLEKVSV
+446 VSSNENDFVLEKVSV

-490 KVYTD
+490 EVYTD

-508 NAIKYTPHG
+508 NAIKYTPQG
-517 VVTIETAEEKD
+517 GVTIETAEEKD

-597 IGFDLDYADVRD
+597 IGFDLDYSDVRD

>member
-1 MYRIFLVEDDET
+1 M
-13 IAKLV
+13 
-18 RRHLEKWDY
+18 
-27 DVHVVQKFDAVM
+27 
-39 SEFASFDPQL
+39 
-49 VLMDIGLP
+49 
-57 FYNGYH
+57 
-63 WCTEIRRVSKVP
+63 
-75 VVFLSSAA
+75 
-83 DNMNIVM
+83 
-90 AVSMGADDFIAKP
+90 
-103 FDLDVLTVKIQAIIR
+103 II
-118 RCYDFGANNSVLEHN
+118 
-133 GAMLNI
+133 
-139 SDATITYDD
+139 
-148 KRLELTKNE
+148 
-157 LKILQTLFDNKE
+157 
-169 RIVSRSL
+169 
-176 LMEKLWESDAYVD
+176 
-189 ENTLS
+189 
-194 VNVNRLRKKLDSIG
+194 
-208 LESFIVTKKGLG
+208 
-220 YRLGWEVMAK
+220 
-230 IQNKPHLTNFIK
+230 
-242 QNYIWILMIV
+242 

-265 GARKQDLVYAA
+265 GARKQDVVYAA

-321 VEILYHGLLENQS
+321 VEILYHRLLENQS

-345 IRQSQMRDYY
+345 VRQSRMRDYY

-370 LLLEAEREELG
+370 LLLEAERDELG
-381 QLICDDEQSQCQTA
+381 QLMCDEEP
-395 DRTGGNIGAAGLNAA
+395 
-410 LKQQAVLTELSD
+410 QATLTELSD
-422 NMDSLEDELFRIEEY
+422 NLDSFEDELFRIEEY

-446 VSSTENDFVLEKVSV
+446 VSSTENDFVLEKVSL

-468 IKKYAKIMIRR
+468 IRKYAKIMIRR
-479 HIGINYSGTGQ
+479 HIGINYSGTKKQ
-490 KVYTD
+490 VYTD
-495 GKWLAFML
+495 EKWLAFIL

-508 NAIKYTPHG
+508 NAIKYTPQG

-587 SEIGKGTKVW
+587 SELGKGTKVW
-597 IGFDLDYADVRD
+597 IGFNLDYADTRD

>member
-1 MYRIFLVEDDET
+1 
-13 IAKLV
+13 
-18 RRHLEKWDY
+18 
-27 DVHVVQKFDAVM
+27 
-39 SEFASFDPQL
+39 
-49 VLMDIGLP
+49 
-57 FYNGYH
+57 
-63 WCTEIRRVSKVP
+63 
-75 VVFLSSAA
+75 
-83 DNMNIVM
+83 
-90 AVSMGADDFIAKP
+90 
-103 FDLDVLTVKIQAIIR
+103 
-118 RCYDFGANNSVLEHN
+118 
-133 GAMLNI
+133 
-139 SDATITYDD
+139 
-148 KRLELTKNE
+148 
-157 LKILQTLFDNKE
+157 
-169 RIVSRSL
+169 
-176 LMEKLWESDAYVD
+176 
-189 ENTLS
+189 
-194 VNVNRLRKKLDSIG
+194 
-208 LESFIVTKKGLG
+208 
-220 YRLGWEVMAK
+220 MAK

-265 GARKQDLVYAA
+265 GARKQDVVYAA

-321 VEILYHGLLENQS
+321 VEMLYQRLLENQS

-370 LLLEAEREELG
+370 LLLEVEREELG
-381 QLICDDEQSQCQTA
+381 QLICDDEQSQY
-395 DRTGGNIGAAGLNAA
+395 L
-410 LKQQAVLTELSD
+410 LSD
-422 NMDSLEDELFRIEEY
+422 NMDSFEDELFRIEEY
-437 VSMALQYQR
+437 VGMALQYQR
-446 VSSTENDFVLEKVSV
+446 VSSTENDFVLEKVNV

-490 KVYTD
+490 EVYTD

-508 NAIKYTPHG
+508 NAIKYTPQG
-517 VVTIETAEEKD
+517 FVTIETAEEKD

-587 SEIGKGTKVW
+587 SEIGKGLRC
-597 IGFDLDYADVRD
+597 G

>member
-1 MYRIFLVEDDET
+1 
-13 IAKLV
+13 
-18 RRHLEKWDY
+18 
-27 DVHVVQKFDAVM
+27 
-39 SEFASFDPQL
+39 
-49 VLMDIGLP
+49 
-57 FYNGYH
+57 
-63 WCTEIRRVSKVP
+63 
-75 VVFLSSAA
+75 
-83 DNMNIVM
+83 
-90 AVSMGADDFIAKP
+90 
-103 FDLDVLTVKIQAIIR
+103 
-118 RCYDFGANNSVLEHN
+118 
-133 GAMLNI
+133 
-139 SDATITYDD
+139 
-148 KRLELTKNE
+148 
-157 LKILQTLFDNKE
+157 
-169 RIVSRSL
+169 
-176 LMEKLWESDAYVD
+176 
-189 ENTLS
+189 
-194 VNVNRLRKKLDSIG
+194 
-208 LESFIVTKKGLG
+208 
-220 YRLGWEVMAK
+220 MAK
-230 IQNKPHLTNFIK
+230 TQNKPHLTNFIK

-265 GARKQDLVYAA
+265 GARKQDVVYAA
-276 VLDAILLLIT
+276 VLDAMIIIIT
-286 VLVGFFRYSSKVKAL
+286 VLAGFLGYSSKVKAL
-301 SNALKRP
+301 SNALERP

-314 LPEATDD
+314 LPEAADD
-321 VEILYHGLLENQS
+321 VEMLYHRLLENQS

-381 QLICDDEQSQCQTA
+381 QLICDDEQSQC
-395 DRTGGNIGAAGLNAA
+395 L
-410 LKQQAVLTELSD
+410 LSD
-422 NMDSLEDELFRIEEY
+422 NMDSFEDELFRIEEY

-479 HIGINYSGTGQ
+479 HIGMNYSGTVQ
-490 KVYTD
+490 EVYTD
-495 GKWLAFML
+495 GKWLAFIL
-503 EQILS
+503 EQLLS
-508 NAIKYTPHG
+508 NAIKYTPQG

-597 IGFDLDYADVRD
+597 IGFDLDYADTRD